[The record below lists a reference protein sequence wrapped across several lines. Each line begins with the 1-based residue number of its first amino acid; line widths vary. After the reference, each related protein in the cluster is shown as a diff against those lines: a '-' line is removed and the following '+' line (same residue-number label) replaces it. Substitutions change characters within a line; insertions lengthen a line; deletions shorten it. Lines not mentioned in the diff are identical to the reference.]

1 MSMQIEADE
10 LERPRVGQELNAPSG
25 VQEAIY
31 DEIRRRVASG
41 EADGKRRWEQTG
53 DDAAET
59 YWSVSRKVRIIVGD
73 AHIYLGAFLGTRP
86 ALWLGIG
93 LTLAFGATALYLLL
107 RMS

>member
-1 MSMQIEADE
+1 MQTDLDE
-10 LERPRVGQELNAPSG
+10 LERPKVGNELKASSG
-25 VQEAIY
+25 MSEAIY

-41 EADGKRRWEQTG
+41 EADGKARWGRSGE
-53 DDAAET
+53 DAAET

-93 LTLAFGATALYLLL
+93 LTLTFTATAIYLLL
-107 RMS
+107 RTS